1 MSDATVTM
9 QPILDR
15 LSAFEPVGLP
25 VLSLYLDTRAD
36 QHGRDNYD
44 AFLRKELRG
53 RGDSFPARSAQR
65 ESYDQD
71 VERITTYM
79 ANELRPSANGLAIF
93 ACSGADGLFEAVQ
106 LDAGIEE
113 HRLYVADR
121 PHLYPLARVADQH
134 PPYAVLVADTNAA
147 RLFVVGRG
155 TTLRTEEVKNEK
167 TRRTSVG
174 GWSQMRY
181 QRHVEN
187 YHLQHAKEVVSALER
202 VVKEDGVDQIVL
214 AGDEVIIPV
223 LREQLPAALQDRVID
238 VLRLDINT
246 PEHGVVSATMETMKQ
261 HDAQSDAEAV
271 EQMLGQYRSGQLGTV
286 GARGTLAALERGQV
300 DTLLI
305 SASPDAVKNN
315 APAEP
320 PADPD
325 ATVAG
330 GDDTPVAERLV
341 RMAQQTSATVRFIED
356 PALLGDVGGVG
367 ATLRFRI

>member
-1 MSDATVTM
+1 MSDATTTTL

-15 LSAFEPVGLP
+15 LSAFEPAGVP
-25 VLSLYLDTRAD
+25 VLSLYLDTSAD

-44 AFLRKELRG
+44 AFLRKELRV
-53 RGDSFPARSAQR
+53 RGDTFPARSLQR

-79 ANELRPSANGLAIF
+79 SNELRPSANGLAIF

-106 LDAGIEE
+106 LDARIEE

-155 TTLRTEEVKNEK
+155 TTLRTEEVKSEK

-187 YHLQHAKEVVSALER
+187 YHLQHAKEVVAALER

-214 AGDEVIIPV
+214 AGDE
-223 LREQLPAALQDRVID
+223 
-238 VLRLDINT
+238 
-246 PEHGVVSATMETMKQ
+246 G
-261 HDAQSDAEAV
+261 
-271 EQMLGQYRSGQLGTV
+271 
-286 GARGTLAALERGQV
+286 
-300 DTLLI
+300 
-305 SASPDAVKNN
+305 
-315 APAEP
+315 
-320 PADPD
+320 
-325 ATVAG
+325 
-330 GDDTPVAERLV
+330 
-341 RMAQQTSATVRFIED
+341 
-356 PALLGDVGGVG
+356 
-367 ATLRFRI
+367 